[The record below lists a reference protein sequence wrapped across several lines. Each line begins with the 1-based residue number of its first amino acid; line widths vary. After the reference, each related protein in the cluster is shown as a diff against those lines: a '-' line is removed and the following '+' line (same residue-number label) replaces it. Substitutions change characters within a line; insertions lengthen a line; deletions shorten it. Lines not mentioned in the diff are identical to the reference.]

1 MWVWIAGNFCDLASE
16 GQQNG
21 PEWTTSPFSETHFVR
36 WENMFQFSPSKALQ
50 RKADK
55 ILTAVI
61 PIWPQP
67 KVKQD
72 LVWPSLPS
80 WIYHRNTGTIKLQYF
95 TESFRSFDA
104 GLGNSDR
111 TRNRNRNRCIIGD
124 DRTNERTNGWMRPM
138 SLFPLSEASEEVE
151 NVADSRCARASTK
164 MKLAKLNGFGVVW
177 LHGQL
182 MSMSSWFWFLLPPM
196 YFVRTCCS
204 YICGVSEHLELEL
217 NGVQLALDDSRANW
231 G

>member
-1 MWVWIAGNFCDLASE
+1 MRVWIAGNFCDLASE

-21 PEWTTSPFSETHFVR
+21 LEWTTSPFSETHFVR

-50 RKADK
+50 RNSDK

-80 WIYHRNTGTIKLQYF
+80 WIYHRNTRTIKLQYF

-124 DRTNERTNGWMRPM
+124 KRTNATDVTFSAFWGLRGGWECRGL
-138 SLFPLSEASEEVE
+138 SL
-151 NVADSRCARASTK
+151 R
-164 MKLAKLNGFGVVW
+164 
-177 LHGQL
+177 
-182 MSMSSWFWFLLPPM
+182 SSFDKNE
-196 YFVRTCCS
+196 
-204 YICGVSEHLELEL
+204 IC
-217 NGVQLALDDSRANW
+217 DKK
-231 G
+231 

>member
-36 WENMFQFSPSKALQ
+36 WENMFQFSSSKALQ

-80 WIYHRNTGTIKLQYF
+80 WIYHRNTRTIKLQYF

-111 TRNRNRNRCIIGD
+111 TRNRNRNRNRCIIGD
-124 DRTNERTNGWMRPM
+124 KRTNECDRCHFFRFLRPPRRLRMSRT
-138 SLFPLSEASEEVE
+138 L
-151 NVADSRCARASTK
+151 
-164 MKLAKLNGFGVVW
+164 VV
-177 LHGQL
+177 
-182 MSMSSWFWFLLPPM
+182 
-196 YFVRTCCS
+196 
-204 YICGVSEHLELEL
+204 LELRWKWNL
-217 NGVQLALDDSRANW
+217 RNLMVLGSCGSMVSSCPWVPWFDSCFLQCISWEPAVLISLVLVNT
-231 G
+231 